1 MKMNI
6 CCNDARYNGG
16 TRLTP
21 YSEFVSTT
29 PALPAFY
36 WDVYSSEQRIKEL
49 CKELKK
55 LADYGTYL
63 AETIDEIQAITPDEF
78 KAYQQEVRETVANLR
93 KEIYELSI
101 GTESWNVQHG
111 KLTSTTEAQRDMF
124 NDLSVHAITVKTLN
138 SLDMTVKD
146 LADCGLNVRGL
157 AVMSYWLV
165 QKFDIPDYFENIAQ
179 SGDDSAF
186 SVFKLNTAK
195 VDADT
200 GTVYIP
206 EEFRA

>member
-1 MKMNI
+1 MNTS
-6 CCNDARYNGG
+6 CNDDGKIV
-16 TRLTP
+16 P
-21 YSEFVSTT
+21 YSAFVSST

-93 KEIYELSI
+93 KEIYELSV

-111 KLTSTTEAQRDMF
+111 KFTSSTEAQRDMF
-124 NDLSVHAITVKTLN
+124 NDLTVHAITVKTLN

-195 VDADT
+195 VDANT

-206 EEFRA
+206 EEFRV

>member
-1 MKMNI
+1 M
-6 CCNDARYNGG
+6 
-16 TRLTP
+16 TP

-78 KAYQQEVRETVANLR
+78 SAYQQEVRETVANLR

-124 NDLSVHAITVKTLN
+124 NDLTVHAITVKTLN
-138 SLDMTVKD
+138 SLDMTVKN

-179 SGDDSAF
+179 SGDNSAF

>member
-1 MKMNI
+1 MKMNTS
-6 CCNDARYNGG
+6 CNDSGK
-16 TRLTP
+16 LVP
-21 YSEFVSTT
+21 YSAFTADT

-93 KEIYELSI
+93 KEIYELSV

-111 KLTSTTEAQRDMF
+111 NYTTSKQSQRDMF

-138 SLDMTVKD
+138 SLNLTVKD

-157 AVMSYWLV
+157 AVMSKWLTE
-165 QKFDIPDYFENIAQ
+165 KFEL
-179 SGDDSAF
+179 DDD
-186 SVFKLNTAK
+186 FKPI
-195 VDADT
+195 D
-200 GTVYIP
+200 
-206 EEFRA
+206 

>member
-1 MKMNI
+1 MNTS
-6 CCNDARYNGG
+6 CNDSGK
-16 TRLTP
+16 LVP
-21 YSEFVSTT
+21 YSAFTAGT

-124 NDLSVHAITVKTLN
+124 NDLTVHAITVKTLN

-165 QKFDIPDYFENIAQ
+165 QKFDIPDYFENIAA

-206 EEFRA
+206 EEFRS

>member
-1 MKMNI
+1 MNTS
-6 CCNDARYNGG
+6 CNDDGK
-16 TRLTP
+16 LIP
-21 YSEFVSTT
+21 YSAFTAAT

-36 WDVYSSEQRIKEL
+36 WNVYSSEQRIKEL

-55 LADYGTYL
+55 VVDYGTYL
-63 AETIDEIQAITPDEF
+63 AETIDKIQAITPDEF
-78 KAYQQEVRETVANLR
+78 KEYQQEVREAVANLR
-93 KEIYELSI
+93 KEIYELSV

-111 KLTSTTEAQRDMF
+111 KFTSSAQAQRDMF

-138 SLDMTVKD
+138 GLDMTVKD

-165 QKFDIPDYFENIAQ
+165 QKFDIPDYFENITQ

-195 VDADT
+195 VDANS

-206 EEFRA
+206 EEFRY

>member
-1 MKMNI
+1 MPKGI
-6 CCNDARYNGG
+6 SDGG
-16 TRLTP
+16 TYHIVP
-21 YSEFVSTT
+21 YGSYTAYT
-29 PALPAFY
+29 PALPQFY
-36 WDVYSSEQRIKEL
+36 WDVYSAEQRVKHICYEID
-49 CKELKK
+49 K
-55 LADYGTYL
+55 LANYANYL
-63 AETIDEIQAITPDEF
+63 ADTIKKIDAVSPDDFARYKDKLDSEIAALKT
-78 KAYQQEVRETVANLR
+78 
-93 KEIYELSI
+93 EIYDLQV
-101 GTESWNVQHG
+101 GALSWNVQHG
-111 KLTSTTEAQRDMF
+111 EYTSSKQSQRDMF
-124 NDLSVHAITVKTLN
+124 NDITVHAITVKTLN

-165 QKFDIPDYFENIAQ
+165 QKFDIPDYFENIAE
-179 SGDDSAF
+179 SLDDSAF

>member
-1 MKMNI
+1 MTMCI
-6 CCNDARYNGG
+6 Q
-16 TRLTP
+16 P
-21 YSEFVSTT
+21 YSAFTQYT
-29 PALPAFY
+29 PALPQFY
-36 WDVYSSEQRIKEL
+36 WDVYSAEQRIKEM

-78 KAYQQEVRETVANLR
+78 RVYQQEVRETVANLR

-111 KLTSTTEAQRDMF
+111 KLTSTTQAQRDMF
-124 NDLSVHAITVKTLN
+124 NDLTVHAITVKTLN

-157 AVMSYWLV
+157 AVMSYSLID
-165 QKFDIPDYFENIAQ
+165 KFDIPSYFEEI
-179 SGDDSAF
+179 SESEDDSAF
-186 SVFKLNTAK
+186 NISRLNTAK

-206 EEFRA
+206 EKYRE

>member
-1 MKMNI
+1 MNAR
-6 CCNDARYNGG
+6 CNDDGK
-16 TRLTP
+16 LVP
-21 YSEFVSTT
+21 YSAFTAGT

-78 KAYQQEVRETVANLR
+78 KAYQQEVRDTVANLR

-124 NDLSVHAITVKTLN
+124 NDLTVHAITVKTLN

-165 QKFDIPDYFENIAQ
+165 QKFDIPDYFENIAA

>member
-1 MKMNI
+1 MNAS
-6 CCNDARYNGG
+6 CNDDGK
-16 TRLTP
+16 LVP
-21 YSEFVSTT
+21 YSAFTAGT

-78 KAYQQEVRETVANLR
+78 KTYQQEVRETVANLR

-124 NDLSVHAITVKTLN
+124 NDLTVHAITVKTLN

-146 LADCGLNVRGL
+146 LANCGLNVRGL

-165 QKFDIPDYFENIAQ
+165 QKFDIPDYFENIAE

>member
-1 MKMNI
+1 MPKGI
-6 CCNDARYNGG
+6 SDGG
-16 TRLTP
+16 TYHIVP
-21 YSEFVSTT
+21 YGSYTAYT
-29 PALPAFY
+29 PALPQFY
-36 WDVYSSEQRIKEL
+36 WDVYSAEQRVKHICYEID
-49 CKELKK
+49 K
-55 LADYGTYL
+55 LANYANYL
-63 AETIDEIQAITPDEF
+63 ADTIKKIDAVSPDEF
-78 KAYQQEVRETVANLR
+78 ARYKDKLDSEIAALKT
-93 KEIYELSI
+93 EIYELQV
-101 GTESWNVQHG
+101 GALSWNVQHG
-111 KLTSTTEAQRDMF
+111 EYTSSKQSQRDMF

-165 QKFDIPDYFENIAQ
+165 NKFDIPEYFENIAE
-179 SGDDSAF
+179 SGDDS
-186 SVFKLNTAK
+186 SLSTFKLNTAK

>member
-1 MKMNI
+1 MNAK
-6 CCNDARYNGG
+6 CNDDGKIV
-16 TRLTP
+16 P
-21 YSEFVSTT
+21 YSAFVSST

-124 NDLSVHAITVKTLN
+124 NDLTVHAITVKTLN

-157 AVMSYWLV
+157 AVMSYSLID
-165 QKFDIPDYFENIAQ
+165 KFDIPSYFEEI
-179 SGDDSAF
+179 SESEDDSAF
-186 SVFKLNTAK
+186 NISRLNTAK

-206 EEFRA
+206 EEYRE

>member
-1 MKMNI
+1 MMPKGMSDGGMYNI
-6 CCNDARYNGG
+6 V
-16 TRLTP
+16 P
-21 YSEFVSTT
+21 YGSYTAYT
-29 PALPAFY
+29 PALPQFY
-36 WDVYSSEQRIKEL
+36 WDVYSAEQRIKHICYEID
-49 CKELKK
+49 K
-55 LADYGTYL
+55 LANYANYL
-63 AETIDEIQAITPDEF
+63 ADTIKKIDAVSPDEF
-78 KAYQQEVRETVANLR
+78 ARYKDKLDSEIAALKT
-93 KEIYELSI
+93 EIYDLQV
-101 GTESWNVQHG
+101 GALSWNVQHG
-111 KLTSTTEAQRDMF
+111 EYTSSKQSQRDMF
-124 NDLSVHAITVKTLN
+124 NDITVHAITVKTLN

-165 QKFDIPDYFENIAQ
+165 QKFDIPDYFENIAE
-179 SGDDSAF
+179 SGDASAF

>member
-1 MKMNI
+1 M
-6 CCNDARYNGG
+6 
-16 TRLTP
+16 TP
-21 YSEFVSTT
+21 YSEYVSMT
-29 PALPAFY
+29 PSLPSFY
-36 WDVYSSEQRIKEL
+36 WDVYSSEQRIKEI

-101 GTESWNVQHG
+101 GAESWNVQHG
-111 KLTSTTEAQRDMF
+111 KLTSSTEAQRDMF
-124 NDLSVHAITVKTLN
+124 NDLTVHAITVKTLN

-165 QKFDIPDYFENIAQ
+165 QKFDIPDYFENIAE
-179 SGDDSAF
+179 SGADSAF

-200 GTVYIP
+200 GIVYIP

>member
-1 MKMNI
+1 MMPKGMS
-6 CCNDARYNGG
+6 DGG
-16 TRLTP
+16 MYHIVP
-21 YSEFVSTT
+21 YGSYTAYT
-29 PALPAFY
+29 PALPQFY
-36 WDVYSSEQRIKEL
+36 WDVYSAEQRVKHICYEID
-49 CKELKK
+49 K
-55 LADYGTYL
+55 LANYANYL
-63 AETIDEIQAITPDEF
+63 ADTIKKIDAVSPDEF
-78 KAYQQEVRETVANLR
+78 ARYKDKLDSEIAALKT
-93 KEIYELSI
+93 EIYDLQV
-101 GTESWNVQHG
+101 GALSWNVQHG
-111 KLTSTTEAQRDMF
+111 EYTSSKQSQRDMF
-124 NDLSVHAITVKTLN
+124 NDLTVHAITVKTLN

-165 QKFDIPDYFENIAQ
+165 QKFDIPDYFNNIAE

-195 VDADT
+195 VDEDT

>member
-1 MKMNI
+1 MI
-6 CCNDARYNGG
+6 TCCNDSKK
-16 TRLTP
+16 LVP
-21 YSEFVSTT
+21 YSAFVSST

-63 AETIDEIQAITPDEF
+63 ADTIDEIQAITPDEF

-93 KEIYELSI
+93 KEIYELSV

-111 KLTSTTEAQRDMF
+111 KFTSSTEAQRDMF
-124 NDLSVHAITVKTLN
+124 NDLAVHAITVKTLN

-157 AVMSYWLV
+157 AVMSYSLID
-165 QKFDIPDYFENIAQ
+165 KFDIPSYFEEI
-179 SGDDSAF
+179 SESEDDSAF
-186 SVFKLNTAK
+186 NISRLNTAK

-206 EEFRA
+206 EKYRE

>member
-1 MKMNI
+1 MNAS
-6 CCNDARYNGG
+6 CNDDGKII
-16 TRLTP
+16 P
-21 YSEFVSTT
+21 YSAFVSST

-63 AETIDEIQAITPDEF
+63 ADTIDEIQAITPDEF
-78 KAYQQEVRETVANLR
+78 KAYQQEVRDTVANLR
-93 KEIYELSI
+93 KEIYELSV

-111 KLTSTTEAQRDMF
+111 KFTSSTEAQRDMF
-124 NDLSVHAITVKTLN
+124 NDLTVHAITVKTLN

-157 AVMSYWLV
+157 AVMSYSLID
-165 QKFDIPDYFENIAQ
+165 KFDIPSYFEEI
-179 SGDDSAF
+179 SESEDDSAF
-186 SVFKLNTAK
+186 NISRLNTAK

-206 EEFRA
+206 EKYRE

>member
-1 MKMNI
+1 MKT
-6 CCNDARYNGG
+6 CCNDGKRM
-16 TRLTP
+16 TP
-21 YSEFVSTT
+21 YSEYVSMT
-29 PALPAFY
+29 PSLPSFY
-36 WDVYSSEQRIKEL
+36 WDVYSSEQRIKEI

-101 GTESWNVQHG
+101 GAESWNVQHG
-111 KLTSTTEAQRDMF
+111 KLTSSTEAQRDMF
-124 NDLSVHAITVKTLN
+124 NDLTVHAITVKTLN

-165 QKFDIPDYFENIAQ
+165 QKFDIPDYFENIAE
-179 SGDDSAF
+179 SGADSAF

>member
-1 MKMNI
+1 MV
-6 CCNDARYNGG
+6 
-16 TRLTP
+16 P
-21 YSEFVSTT
+21 YSAFMSST
-29 PALPAFY
+29 PALPSFY

-93 KEIYELSI
+93 KEIYELSV

-111 KLTSTTEAQRDMF
+111 KFTSSTQAQRDMF
-124 NDLSVHAITVKTLN
+124 NDLTVHAITVKTLN

-157 AVMSYWLV
+157 AVMSYSLID
-165 QKFDIPDYFENIAQ
+165 KFDIPSYFEEI
-179 SGDDSAF
+179 SESEDDSAF
-186 SVFKLNTAK
+186 NISRLNTAK

-206 EEFRA
+206 EKYRE